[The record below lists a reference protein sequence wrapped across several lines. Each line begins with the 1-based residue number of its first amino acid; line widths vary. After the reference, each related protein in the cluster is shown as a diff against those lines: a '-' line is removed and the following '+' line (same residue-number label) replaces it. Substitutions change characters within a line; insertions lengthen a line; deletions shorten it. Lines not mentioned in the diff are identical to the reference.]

1 VSSRGRRALVLA
13 AALAFALAV
22 VALLGYLD
30 WWRGSRSQEPGAV
43 SSGDWPGVQ
52 LPSLTPEAQPVEGQP
67 FNILVLGLNH
77 PRNGN
82 GKSYVNDVVMVVH
95 VDESLNKVAVL
106 SFPRNTYLDI
116 AGHGKRTLDEVYGLG
131 GVPLVAKAVE
141 DITNMRMRNY
151 LAVNQE
157 QFAWLVSLA
166 GGVEYTLQEDVSDT
180 RWGTLKAGAV
190 LLDGTGALLVVA
202 SPNYPGGELPRIQ
215 ARHAFLIAVANQA
228 HRMAGQPGFAWLLN
242 LASSELQ
249 TDLSLE
255 TFIQLAQEFGTWPV
269 VDIGAGIA
277 PGSSGKIDGV
287 SVYLLDQARLKEMV
301 ESIEANAATPS
312 G

>member
-1 VSSRGRRALVLA
+1 VSSRRTIATALVT
-13 AALAFALAV
+13 LAV
-22 VALLGYLD
+22 LLAVTGLLGYLD
-30 WWRGSRSQEPGAV
+30 WLRSSRNSENAV
-43 SSGDWPGVQ
+43 ETMGDWPGVQ
-52 LPSLTPEAQPVEGQP
+52 LPSLTPETQPVEGEP

-82 GKSYVNDVVMVVH
+82 GKSYVNDVAMVVH
-95 VDESLNKVAVL
+95 VDESLKKVVVA

-116 AGHGKRTLDEVYGLG
+116 AGYGKRTLDEVYRLG
-131 GVPLVAKAVE
+131 GVPLVTKVLE

-151 LAVNQE
+151 LVVNQE
-157 QFAWLVSLA
+157 QFAWLVNLA

-255 TFIQLAQEFGTWPV
+255 TLIQLAQEFGTWPV
-269 VDIGAGIA
+269 VDISAGIA

-287 SVYLLDQARLKEMV
+287 SVYLLDQAKLKEMV
-301 ESIEANAATPS
+301 ESIEANAAIPS